1 MRQKEESIISKI
13 PVPAVTMPFQ
23 AKNTGNGGNAT
34 TLVME
39 RMMAA
44 RQANQDGKPPPF
56 TCSKRVVQAY
66 ENSVQAL
73 KPRKLKSVG
82 KQKVQEN

>member
-1 MRQKEESIISKI
+1 MKKRKQKRDESILNKI
-13 PVPAVTMPFQ
+13 PQPAVTMPFQ

-44 RQANQDGKPPPF
+44 RQAN
-56 TCSKRVVQAY
+56 
-66 ENSVQAL
+66 
-73 KPRKLKSVG
+73 
-82 KQKVQEN
+82 